1 MSILW
6 LIQTVDSLIEKL
18 KSARAFSAFRGKEL
32 EELEELQ
39 ADFDTFRSVFD
50 RSISVQTMITANNL
64 ASRLEDLREQFTELG
79 TFMQA
84 VFEQF

>member
-32 EELEELQ
+32 EELETLQ
-39 ADFDTFRSVFD
+39 TDFNRFRSVFD
-50 RSISVQTMITANNL
+50 RGISVQTMTAANNL
-64 ASRLEDLREQFTELG
+64 SSQLEDLKKQFTELG

-84 VFEQF
+84 VFE